1 VGKGAT
7 RSRDRAAL
15 RGGTLRPSVIPF
27 NLLMNVTD
35 GNPGVATGV
44 IRKLKQGNLMFFGA
58 LCYVTFTKVSGSITD
73 TFDGD
78 FSIGTT
84 ADANGALAAG
94 DIDII
99 NTTPM
104 GAATAGVSP
113 RIRALT
119 PATSGVL
126 TSNVTI
132 FDNTAADL
140 ELNLNVLI
148 DDAAISGAAVLRA
161 KGTLFLATMKM
172 GDD

>member
-1 VGKGAT
+1 MGKGNKRT
-7 RSRDRAAL
+7 LDRSAL
-15 RGGTLRPSVIPF
+15 VGGSLRVQKIPF
-27 NLLMNVTD
+27 NLLVNVAD
-35 GNPGVATGV
+35 GAPGSGTAV
-44 IRKLKQGNLMFFGA
+44 IRKLPQGNLMFLGA
-58 LCYVTFTKVSGSITD
+58 LAYVTFAKVSGGITD

-84 ADANGALAAG
+84 ADANATLATTDV
-94 DIDII
+94 DIVAS
-99 NTTPM
+99 TAM

-119 PATSGVL
+119 ANSSGVL
-126 TSNVTI
+126 TNNVTI

-148 DDAAISGAAVLRA
+148 DDAAISAAAVVRA
-161 KGTLFLATMKM
+161 KGTLFLAAMKM

>member
-1 VGKGAT
+1 MGKGNKRT
-7 RSRDRAAL
+7 LDRSAL
-15 RGGTLRPSVIPF
+15 YGGSLRCQKIPF
-27 NLLMNVTD
+27 NVLVDLTD
-35 GNPGVATGV
+35 GNPGVGTKV
-44 IRKLKQGNLMFFGA
+44 LRKLKQGNLMFFGA

-84 ADANGALAAG
+84 ADANATLATT
-94 DIDII
+94 DVDII
-99 NTTPM
+99 QSTAM

-119 PATSGVL
+119 ANTSGIL
-126 TSNVTI
+126 TNNVTI

-161 KGTLFLATMKM
+161 KGTLFLAALKM

>member
-1 VGKGAT
+1 MGKGAT
-7 RSRDRAAL
+7 RTLKRAAL
-15 RGGTLRPSVIPF
+15 KGGTLQPTKIPF
-27 NLLMNVTD
+27 NVLVTLAD
-35 GNPGVATGV
+35 GNPGAGSAV
-44 IRKLKQGNLMFFGA
+44 IRKLPQGNFMFLGA
-58 LCYVTFTKVSGSITD
+58 LCYAKFTKVSGSITD

-84 ADANGALAAG
+84 ADANATLATT

-99 NTTPM
+99 ASTSM

-113 RIRALT
+113 RIRGVTAN
-119 PATSGVL
+119 TSGIL
-126 TSNVTI
+126 TNNVTI

-148 DDAAISGAAVLRA
+148 DDAAISGAAVVRA
-161 KGTLFLATMKM
+161 TGTLFLVGLTL